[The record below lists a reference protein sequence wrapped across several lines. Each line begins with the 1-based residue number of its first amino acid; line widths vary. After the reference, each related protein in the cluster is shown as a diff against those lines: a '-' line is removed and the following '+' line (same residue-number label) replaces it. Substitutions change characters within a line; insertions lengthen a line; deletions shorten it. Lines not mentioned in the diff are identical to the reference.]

1 MKEGYDFLRSF
12 TFDGKET
19 KHLFQIAQVN
29 IPFLS
34 KDNEF
39 YTVGNTNGKHFKNSR
54 LGEYSISIDG
64 FIITDNSGMSVS
76 DTKDALVK
84 IINTNELKPLVL
96 DVLPDRYFNAI
107 FTGTQEYNATN
118 TKYTPLTL
126 IFDVPEAF
134 ARQIVTNNY
143 SNTTSTG
150 NLFIDSE
157 FTHKLTYTQ
166 PYIQQEVDKYNGS
179 TVLSLNTDEYGNA
192 SIESQ
197 LVSNN
202 QVTYFNDITTIVER
216 PKSLKTVTI
225 SIAAHTTKLNGL
237 GDKQGVLIFKEY
249 GVNNKELLK
258 TTTLDINSTDTT
270 GFKTYTKKGIVLDSR
285 TTSFSLQYAQV
296 GRGVT
301 KISQPYIG
309 ESVVID
315 KGDDKY
321 LHPAWSWSA
330 DGTDRFT
337 TKYPNENLLLNTNNN
352 RIPHYYSTSYASSR
366 VNIVNTKHNE
376 ISVTTNEAKD
386 AYYRPLNDISVN
398 DLGVVGDKFTLTF
411 DYMTPPTNYLRI
423 RTINFKSNSTVY
435 VFNGV
440 GKAVIT
446 VELINTSGTYISFDP
461 ISTSS
466 GGFTVGDTFN
476 VSNLQ
481 FKKESEPTIYT
492 PSPKDDYEN
501 AYPKYEGYYSSN
513 DSVQSTNPSDYTWV
527 LSDRYTKS
535 NMLSSIEPIEVYNG
549 GTHETYPKINV
560 TMKSDNA
567 LIAFKNEKDN
577 ILQFGTPSAEDY
589 IEKTKLE
596 TTEHFNFY
604 GNTLPS
610 NWETNKDFPYFYRN
624 YLWNKDTPNLINGS
638 WTMTANPHNIK
649 PVFANTSDKVW
660 QGPTNV
666 SKILSNSVNDRTL
679 PFTSNIIFWF
689 AHSSNTNGRMEYLY
703 YDDVNYPVIG
713 VVFTDERGSN
723 GNYINMSC
731 LYQGRV
737 VYEYKM
743 LKKDFSVGHKEIN
756 IQRLKDKIVWRIVSP
771 KKLSGEHL
779 DGVEVGFQKVFTL
792 NVENK
797 QKITNCGFLM
807 WNFPGVKPTVMAID
821 DIKHRWNDTPYIQD
835 VKNIF
840 QKDDV
845 VEVDIASRKLFVNG
859 VENGL
864 LNLRGNEWDA
874 FKLPLGKSKIAPIF
888 SDFATQPIVNIEVQ
902 NRYL

>member
-166 PYIQQEVDKYNGS
+166 PYIQTEVEKYNGS
-179 TVLSLNTDEYGNA
+179 TVLSLNTDAFGNA

-197 LVSNN
+197 LANTN
-202 QVTYFNDITTIVER
+202 QVNYFNDVTTIVER
-216 PKSLKTVTI
+216 PKSLNTVTI
-225 SIAAHTTKLNGL
+225 SIAVHTTKLNGL

-258 TTTLDINSTDTT
+258 TTTLDISSTDTT
-270 GFKTYTKKGIVLDSR
+270 GFKTYTKKGINLDSR

-301 KISQPYIG
+301 KISQPFIG
-309 ESVVID
+309 ASVVID

-321 LHPAWSWSA
+321 LHKAWSWSA

-337 TKYPNENLLLNTNNN
+337 TKYPRENIATSSKNNTTSKPADYLVTSILDVNNN
-352 RIPHYYSTSYASSR
+352 VFIWKPDTEYTIVMRGRVLEQGSILRWFLQHPPSYDLNQYDDIKSLTS
-366 VNIVNTKHNE
+366 
-376 ISVTTNEAKD
+376 
-386 AYYRPLNDISVN
+386 
-398 DLGVVGDKFTLTF
+398 
-411 DYMTPPTNYLRI
+411 
-423 RTINFKSNSTVY
+423 STV
-435 VFNGV
+435 
-440 GKAVIT
+440 KK
-446 VELINTSGTYISFDP
+446 
-461 ISTSS
+461 
-466 GGFTVGDTFN
+466 TFRTP
-476 VSNLQ
+476 
-481 FKKESEPTIYT
+481 KWDKSEPASLNIYNYTKTGGVHLNWIMVIEGSVSQDIYT

-501 AYPKYEGYYSSN
+501 AYPKYEGYYTSN
-513 DSVQSTNPSDYTWV
+513 DPVQSTNPSDYTWV

-535 NMLSSIEPIEVYNG
+535 NMLSSIDPIEVYNG

-567 LIAFKNEKDN
+567 LIAFKNETDN

-596 TTEHFNFY
+596 TTEHFTFY

-649 PVFANTSDKVW
+649 PVFANTSAKVW

-689 AHSSNTNGRMEYLY
+689 AHSNNTNGRMEYLY
-703 YDDVNYPVIG
+703 YDDVNYPVMG

-743 LKKDFSVGHKEIN
+743 LKKEFSVGHKEIN

-821 DIKHRWNDTPYIQD
+821 DVKHRWNDTPYIQD

-845 VEVDIASRKLFVNG
+845 VEVDVASRKLFVNG
-859 VENGL
+859 MENGL
-864 LNLRGNEWDA
+864 LNLRGNEWEA

>member
-1 MKEGYDFLRSF
+1 MKEGYDFLRTF

-107 FTGTQEYNATN
+107 FTGTQEYNATD

-166 PYIQQEVDKYNGS
+166 PYIQQEVEKYNGS

-197 LVSNN
+197 LANTN
-202 QVTYFNDITTIVER
+202 QVNYFNDVTTIVER
-216 PKSLKTVTI
+216 PKSLNTVTI
-225 SIAAHTTKLNGL
+225 SIAAHTTTLNGL

-258 TTTLDINSTDTT
+258 TTTLDINSTETT
-270 GFKTYTKKGIVLDSR
+270 SFKTYTKKGITLDSR
-285 TTSFSLQYAQV
+285 TTSFSLQYSQV

-301 KISQPYIG
+301 KIAQPYIG

-321 LHPAWSWSA
+321 IHKAWSWSA

-337 TKYPNENLLLNTNNN
+337 TKYPNENLKLG
-352 RIPHYYSTSYASSR
+352 TS
-366 VNIVNTKHNE
+366 NE
-376 ISVTTNEAKD
+376 WQ
-386 AYYRPLNDISVN
+386 
-398 DLGVVGDKFTLTF
+398 
-411 DYMTPPTNYLRI
+411 DY
-423 RTINFKSNSTVY
+423 NFKGWTYSKVPQKLIPLSELGLKGGDDVVNY
-435 VFNGV
+435 VEIDHVEGLPV
-440 GKAVIT
+440 GSELTWFDADKKPIHALGGNKVTSEDGIKMSIVQGKVPLVAKYVT
-446 VELINTSGTYISFDP
+446 LVDLAALGETTTKRGRYRLRKVEKS
-461 ISTSS
+461 
-466 GGFTVGDTFN
+466 
-476 VSNLQ
+476 
-481 FKKESEPTIYT
+481 SEPTIYT
-492 PSPKDDYEN
+492 PSPQDDYEN

-513 DSVQSTNPSDYTWV
+513 DPVQSTNPSDYTWI

-535 NMLSSIEPIEVYNG
+535 NMLSSVDPIEVYNG

-596 TTEHFNFY
+596 TTEHFTFY
-604 GNTLPS
+604 GNTTPS
-610 NWETNKDFPYFYRN
+610 NWETNKDFPYYYRN

-649 PVFANTSDKVW
+649 PVFANTSAKVW

-689 AHSSNTNGRMEYLY
+689 AHSNNTNGRMEYLY
-703 YDDVNYPVIG
+703 YDDVNYPVMG

-743 LKKDFSVGHKEIN
+743 LKKEFSVGHKEIN

-845 VEVDIASRKLFVNG
+845 VEVDVASRKLFVNG
-859 VENGL
+859 MENGL
-864 LNLRGNEWDA
+864 LNLRGNEWEA